1 MKCYSAN
8 VWETLIEAL
17 HIYWQVIKECC
28 PLLLAIFVPY
38 QLVMALYRY
47 SVASSGVE
55 NLGNLRFENII
66 AAALGLTLGLVAVAI
81 VVDCVFRKCTGQRR
95 PSGGGIAAAW
105 GRMMATGFERMLVEA
120 ALVIVAIIALVIVMI
135 FASNAPLTQVGGS
148 ASAFSAIIA
157 CIILAPLVVAIVW
170 ILVRWS
176 FAIILSAIHPIM
188 GFTAMGE
195 SSRFVRG
202 RFAWCLLMVVAA
214 WLVMSGISAIPSSL
228 ASWYSRG
235 EMVGLPA
242 PSGTVLARTV
252 VLFFGDL
259 FVSFGSLFMP
269 VALTTFWIR
278 TVIADPDERAP
289 LQSYMEIETQPHSLG
304 YDANDIGMEDVI
316 ALCERIGAKPFF
328 TINAA
333 WESPQDSADW
343 VKACRGRVKLWSLGN
358 EMGYHHMEGPKGA
371 KGYAQMVRP
380 HAEAMLKVDP
390 ALTIVSSGPYPG
402 GGDDWINNSAKAM
415 ADVAPVVSYHR
426 YDNPGIFDFSTPG
439 RTAALFDRMDKAVDR
454 AFNALRDFRQRLPK
468 EIGISYDEWNIWY
481 AWYHEEGIIEGLYAA
496 KMLNGMMRN
505 ISFTKVAGVL
515 NRKSTSQLFAGATP
529 VSIHCAPVERM
540 EVYSFAMLTPTVCMR
555 KKRRGRPSRSA
566 AGTSYS

>member
-1 MKCYSAN
+1 MKRYSAN

-28 PLLLAIFVPY
+28 PLLLVIFVPY

-135 FASNAPLTQVGGS
+135 FVSNAPLTQVGGS

-176 FAIILSAIHPIM
+176 FAIVLSAIHPIM

-202 RFAWCLLMVVAA
+202 RFACCLLMVVAA

-242 PSGTVLARTV
+242 PSGTALARTV

-269 VALTTFWIR
+269 VALTTFLVR
-278 TVIADPDERAP
+278 TVEPYDLPESIRRGPTRSIVVVLLLLGVFSCSVSGLFGAKAAIRAKEERDQQRAEKNAE
-289 LQSYMEIETQPHSLG
+289 MIEAIKSRLREGSVVHSLP
-304 YDANDIGMEDVI
+304 DAYKDEHMRMENGELVVDSPFDLCIGSSE
-316 ALCERIGAKPFF
+316 AAKLLGAKLHSSTYDGTKQHYFAIARLSKPYFGCQTLSLNF
-328 TINAA
+328 YGEEKALGHIRLSNLKLPLDDCRKNVLDIAA
-333 WESPQDSADW
+333 DISQRFG
-343 VKACRGRVKLWSLGN
+343 VK
-358 EMGYHHMEGPKGA
+358 MEPA
-371 KGYAQMVRP
+371 TDETP
-380 HAEAMLKVDP
+380 EEALKRHERWR
-390 ALTIVSSGPYPG
+390 SSTDNSRY
-402 GGDDWINNSAKAM
+402 WISFIDCHTRMDNGQKT
-415 ADVAPVVSYHR
+415 VSYEVEGMVDSQTKELSAELSIR
-426 YDNPGIFDFSTPG
+426 
-439 RTAALFDRMDKAVDR
+439 AEDK
-454 AFNALRDFRQRLPK
+454 
-468 EIGISYDEWNIWY
+468 
-481 AWYHEEGIIEGLYAA
+481 
-496 KMLNGMMRN
+496 
-505 ISFTKVAGVL
+505 
-515 NRKSTSQLFAGATP
+515 
-529 VSIHCAPVERM
+529 
-540 EVYSFAMLTPTVCMR
+540 
-555 KKRRGRPSRSA
+555 
-566 AGTSYS
+566 

>member
-1 MKCYSAN
+1 MKRYSAN

-17 HIYWQVIKECC
+17 HVYWQVVKECC

-105 GRMMATGFERMLVEA
+105 GRMMATGFERMLVEV

-135 FASNAPLTQVGGS
+135 FVSNAPLTQVGGS

-202 RFAWCLLMVVAA
+202 RFGCCLLMLVAA

-235 EMVGLPA
+235 EIVGLPA

-252 VLFFGDL
+252 VLFFSDL

-269 VALTTFWIR
+269 VVLTTFWIR
-278 TVIADPDERAP
+278 TVEPYDLPESIRRGPTRSIVVTLLLLGVFSCSVSGLFGAKAAIRAKEERDQQRAVERASMLKALEE
-289 LQSYMEIETQPHSLG
+289 LQKKSIETGSAQSAVPMLP
-304 YDANDIGMEDVI
+304 DAYKEEHMRMENGELVVDSPFD
-316 ALCERIGAKPFF
+316 LRIGSPEAAKLLDTKLTSSPVNGTYSYGTNLQYHGFARLATPYF
-328 TINAA
+328 GFDKMSLTFMGEEKALFAINLFQDGNKLSLDDCRKRVRDIAA
-333 WESPQDSADW
+333 DIEQRFG
-343 VKACRGRVKLWSLGN
+343 VKMDGAIGDMRDEVALKL
-358 EMGYHHMEGPKGA
+358 
-371 KGYAQMVRP
+371 
-380 HAEAMLKVDP
+380 
-390 ALTIVSSGPYPG
+390 
-402 GGDDWINNSAKAM
+402 GDDDKKVTYSQFMRRETKMDNGGKIVQYEVRGMIETKNKQPNIEFEIAKE
-415 ADVAPVVSYHR
+415 
-426 YDNPGIFDFSTPG
+426 N
-439 RTAALFDRMDKAVDR
+439 
-454 AFNALRDFRQRLPK
+454 
-468 EIGISYDEWNIWY
+468 
-481 AWYHEEGIIEGLYAA
+481 
-496 KMLNGMMRN
+496 
-505 ISFTKVAGVL
+505 
-515 NRKSTSQLFAGATP
+515 
-529 VSIHCAPVERM
+529 ER
-540 EVYSFAMLTPTVCMR
+540 
-555 KKRRGRPSRSA
+555 
-566 AGTSYS
+566 

>member
-1 MKCYSAN
+1 MKRYSAN

-17 HIYWQVIKECC
+17 HVYWQVVKECC

-66 AAALGLTLGLVAVAI
+66 AAALGLTLGLVAVVL
-81 VVDCVFRKCTGQRR
+81 VVDRAFLKCTGQRR

-135 FASNAPLTQVGGS
+135 FVSNAPLTQVGGS

-157 CIILAPLVVAIVW
+157 CIILAPLAVAIVW

-176 FAIILSAIHPIM
+176 FSVVLSAIHPIM

-202 RFAWCLLMVVAA
+202 RFGCCLLMLVAA
-214 WLVMSGISAIPSSL
+214 WLVMAGISAIPSSL

-269 VALTTFWIR
+269 VALTTFWVR
-278 TVIADPDERAP
+278 TVEPYDLPESIRRGPTRSIVVALLLLGVFSCSVSGLFGAKAAIRAKEERDQQRAAERAEMIKAFEELRKKSVETNFVRSVVHP
-289 LQSYMEIETQPHSLG
+289 LPDAYKEEHMRMENGELVVDSPFDLC
-304 YDANDIGMEDVI
+304 IGSTE
-316 ALCERIGAKPFF
+316 AAKLLGAKLHSSYDGTKEPYFAIARLSKPYF
-328 TINAA
+328 GCQTLSLNFYGEEKALGHIRLSNLKLPLDDCRKNVLDIAA
-333 WESPQDSADW
+333 DISQRFG
-343 VKACRGRVKLWSLGN
+343 VK
-358 EMGYHHMEGPKGA
+358 MEPA
-371 KGYAQMVRP
+371 TDETP
-380 HAEAMLKVDP
+380 EEALKRHERWR
-390 ALTIVSSGPYPG
+390 SSTDNSRY
-402 GGDDWINNSAKAM
+402 WISFIDCHTRMDNGQKT
-415 ADVAPVVSYHR
+415 VSYEVEGMVDSQTKELSAELSIR
-426 YDNPGIFDFSTPG
+426 
-439 RTAALFDRMDKAVDR
+439 AEDK
-454 AFNALRDFRQRLPK
+454 
-468 EIGISYDEWNIWY
+468 
-481 AWYHEEGIIEGLYAA
+481 
-496 KMLNGMMRN
+496 
-505 ISFTKVAGVL
+505 
-515 NRKSTSQLFAGATP
+515 
-529 VSIHCAPVERM
+529 
-540 EVYSFAMLTPTVCMR
+540 
-555 KKRRGRPSRSA
+555 
-566 AGTSYS
+566 

>member
-1 MKCYSAN
+1 MKRYSAN

-55 NLGNLRFENII
+55 NLGNIRFENLIVT
-66 AAALGLTLGLVAVAI
+66 AFELTLGLAAVAI

-95 PSGGGIAAAW
+95 PSGGGIAAAC
-105 GRMMATGFERMLVEA
+105 GRMMATGFERMLVEV

-135 FASNAPLTQVGGS
+135 FVSNAPLTQVGGS

-202 RFAWCLLMVVAA
+202 RFACCLLMVVAA

-242 PSGTVLARTV
+242 PSGTVLARTI

-269 VALTTFWIR
+269 VALTIFWIR
-278 TVIADPDERAP
+278 TVEPCYLPESLRRGPTRSIVVALLLLGVFSCSVSGLFGAKAAIRAKEERDQQRAVQRAELQKALDELKKRSVETCSAQSAVPMLPDAYKEEHMR
-289 LQSYMEIETQPHSLG
+289 MENGELVVDSPFDL
-304 YDANDIGMEDVI
+304 
-316 ALCERIGAKPFF
+316 RIGSPEAAK
-328 TINAA
+328 
-333 WESPQDSADW
+333 
-343 VKACRGRVKLWSLGN
+343 LL
-358 EMGYHHMEGPKGA
+358 GA
-371 KGYAQMVRP
+371 KLHSSTYDGTKQHYFAIARLSKPYFGCQTLSLNFYGEEKALGSVHLSNLKLPLDDCRKNVLDIAADISQRFGVKMEP
-380 HAEAMLKVDP
+380 ATGETPEEALKRHERWR
-390 ALTIVSSGPYPG
+390 SST
-402 GGDDWINNSAKAM
+402 DNSRYRISFIDCHTRMDNGQKT
-415 ADVAPVVSYHR
+415 VSYEVEGMVDSQTKELSAELSIR
-426 YDNPGIFDFSTPG
+426 
-439 RTAALFDRMDKAVDR
+439 AEDK
-454 AFNALRDFRQRLPK
+454 
-468 EIGISYDEWNIWY
+468 
-481 AWYHEEGIIEGLYAA
+481 
-496 KMLNGMMRN
+496 
-505 ISFTKVAGVL
+505 
-515 NRKSTSQLFAGATP
+515 
-529 VSIHCAPVERM
+529 
-540 EVYSFAMLTPTVCMR
+540 
-555 KKRRGRPSRSA
+555 
-566 AGTSYS
+566 

>member
-1 MKCYSAN
+1 MKRYSAN

-17 HIYWQVIKECC
+17 HVYWQVVKECC

-105 GRMMATGFERMLVEA
+105 GRMMATGFERMLVEV

-135 FASNAPLTQVGGS
+135 FVSNAPLTQVGGS

-202 RFAWCLLMVVAA
+202 RFGCCLLMLVAA

-235 EMVGLPA
+235 EIVGLPA

-269 VALTTFWIR
+269 VVLTTFWIR
-278 TVIADPDERAP
+278 TVEPYDLPESIRRGPARSIVVA
-289 LQSYMEIETQPHSLG
+289 LLLLG
-304 YDANDIGMEDVI
+304 VFSCSVSG
-316 ALCERIGAKPFF
+316 LFGAKAAIRAKEERDQQRAVQRAELQKAFEELRKKSVETNFVRSVVHPLPDTYKEEHMRMENGELVVDSPFDLC
-328 TINAA
+328 I
-333 WESPQDSADW
+333 
-343 VKACRGRVKLWSLGN
+343 G
-358 EMGYHHMEGPKGA
+358 
-371 KGYAQMVRP
+371 
-380 HAEAMLKVDP
+380 
-390 ALTIVSSGPYPG
+390 
-402 GGDDWINNSAKAM
+402 
-415 ADVAPVVSYHR
+415 
-426 YDNPGIFDFSTPG
+426 ST
-439 RTAALFDRMDKAVDR
+439 
-454 AFNALRDFRQRLPK
+454 
-468 EIGISYDEWNIWY
+468 E
-481 AWYHEEGIIEGLYAA
+481 AA
-496 KMLNGMMRN
+496 KMLGTQLTSSPVNGRTYSYGTNLQYHGFARLATPYFGFDKMSLTFMGEEKALFAINLFQDGDKLSLDDCRKRVRDIAADIEQRFGVKMDGALGDMRDEVALKLGDDDKRTIFSQFMFRETKMNNGRKNVKYRVNGMIGMMR
-505 ISFTKVAGVL
+505 TKP
-515 NRKSTSQLFAGATP
+515 KQP
-529 VSIHCAPVERM
+529 SIEFEIVEESER
-540 EVYSFAMLTPTVCMR
+540 
-555 KKRRGRPSRSA
+555 
-566 AGTSYS
+566 

>member
-1 MKCYSAN
+1 MKRYSAN

-55 NLGNLRFENII
+55 NLGNLRFENIV

-105 GRMMATGFERMLVEA
+105 GRMMATGWLRMVAEV
-120 ALVIVAIIALVIVMI
+120 ALIVVAIIALAIVMI
-135 FASNAPLTQVGGS
+135 FVSNAPLTQVGGS

-269 VALTTFWIR
+269 VALTTFWVR
-278 TVIADPDERAP
+278 TVEPYDLPESIRRGPTRSIVVALLLLGVFSCAVSGLFGAKAAIRAKEERDQQRAVERASMFKALEE
-289 LQSYMEIETQPHSLG
+289 LQKKSIETNFVRSVVHPLPDAYKEEHMRMENGELVVDSPFDLCIGSSEAAKLLGAKLHSSTYDGTNRQYFASARLSKPYFGCQTLSLNFYGEEKSLG
-304 YDANDIGMEDVI
+304 SIHLNNRKLPLDDCRKTVLDMADDIGKRFGVQMETMLDI
-316 ALCERIGAKPFF
+316 TDEEALKRYNSRYSSTDNSRYLVLFIDYR
-328 TINAA
+328 T
-333 WESPQDSADW
+333 
-343 VKACRGRVKLWSLGN
+343 RMGN
-358 EMGYHHMEGPKGA
+358 GQK
-371 KGYAQMVRP
+371 
-380 HAEAMLKVDP
+380 
-390 ALTIVSSGPYPG
+390 T
-402 GGDDWINNSAKAM
+402 
-415 ADVAPVVSYHR
+415 VSYQVEGFVDGQTKESR
-426 YDNPGIFDFSTPG
+426 ADLSI
-439 RTAALFDRMDKAVDR
+439 RAEDK
-454 AFNALRDFRQRLPK
+454 
-468 EIGISYDEWNIWY
+468 
-481 AWYHEEGIIEGLYAA
+481 
-496 KMLNGMMRN
+496 
-505 ISFTKVAGVL
+505 
-515 NRKSTSQLFAGATP
+515 
-529 VSIHCAPVERM
+529 
-540 EVYSFAMLTPTVCMR
+540 
-555 KKRRGRPSRSA
+555 
-566 AGTSYS
+566 